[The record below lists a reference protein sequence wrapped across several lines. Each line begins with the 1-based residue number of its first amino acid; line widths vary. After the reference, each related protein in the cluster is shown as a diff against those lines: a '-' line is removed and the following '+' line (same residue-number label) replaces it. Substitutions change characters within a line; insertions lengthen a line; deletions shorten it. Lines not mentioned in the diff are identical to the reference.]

1 MESEILKLEAQLI
14 AAILDSDTKLLDQLL
29 HDDLVFVN
37 HMGMVLSKKE
47 DLAPHISGDL
57 KITGLIASDQQL
69 HIFED
74 TCVVV
79 VTKEIRGNY
88 LNQPFESHVKF
99 TRVWKSFDG
108 DWKVITASS
117 VPCPE
122 H

>member
-1 MESEILKLEAQLI
+1 MESQILKLEAQLI
-14 AAILDSDTKLLDQLL
+14 AAILNSDTKLLDQLL
-29 HDDLVFVN
+29 HDDLIFVN

-47 DLAPHISGDL
+47 DLAPHISGNL
-57 KITGLIASDQQL
+57 KITELVASDQQS
-69 HIFED
+69 HIFGD

-88 LNQPFESHVKF
+88 LNQSFGSRVKF
-99 TRVWKSFDG
+99 TRVWKLFNG
-108 DWKVITASS
+108 DWKVIAASS